1 MGSLPEF
8 VSQMVVDLAPVSGES
23 LACLVRDMRSPLN
36 KTILGITVKGG
47 I

>member
-23 LACLVRDMRSPLN
+23 LACLIRDRRSPLN
-36 KTILGITVKGG
+36 KTIPGKAVKGG